1 MNINQTI
8 IRSILKHPLLYKD
21 VNFEL
26 SRDKVLNHLF
36 FTNGNGFD
44 WCNGELVD
52 VFEGDK
58 HEPMQIPENYF
69 STPIMST
76 EKDESALFK
85 KFREQDGEA
94 YKPHE
99 ICSKEA
105 LTIYPICQYAAI
117 MNLPKDL
124 KLDWLEAGEDACYL
138 ALDYFTNPY
147 KHCRDHYIK
156 QWMVRREY
164 DKIKAFLKEQVH
176 FISLSILELSRI
188 KNGWYKHN

>member
-8 IRSILKHPLLYKD
+8 IRSILKHPILYKD
-21 VNFEL
+21 INFEL

-44 WCNGELVD
+44 WHEGELVD
-52 VFEGDK
+52 IFEGDK
-58 HEPMQIPENYF
+58 QEPLQIPENYF

-76 EKDESALFK
+76 EENESGLFK
-85 KFREQDGEA
+85 RFRQKENKA

-99 ICSKEA
+99 VCAKGA
-105 LTIYPICQYAAI
+105 LTIYPICKYAAI

-124 KLDWLEAGEDACYL
+124 KPDWLDAAENACYL
-138 ALDYFTNPY
+138 ALDYFTDPY
-147 KHCRDHYIK
+147 KHCCDHYIK

-164 DKIKAFLKEQVH
+164 EKIKAFLKEQIH
-176 FISLSILELSRI
+176 FISLGILELSKI
-188 KNGWYKHN
+188 KGGC